1 MKKILISKCGSVD
14 VLFEEDGNIPSIAS
28 NQLLIKMAATSINDI
43 DIVKRENGVP
53 PTAPP
58 QMQMKF
64 PYLLGS
70 DFSGIVTEIGDN
82 VTKFQV
88 GDHVAGITQTG
99 TYAEYITVDENSF
112 VTKVPSDMDL
122 VALGGLGVVSCTAWS
137 AVMIHGKVQPNQR
150 ILIHGGAGGVGSMA
164 VQLAKNAG
172 AYVIT
177 TASEG
182 NRELLKELGA
192 DEIIDYKKV
201 NFEEVLH
208 DIDLVIDTVG
218 KATHEKS
225 FAVMKPGSKMFSVAA
240 VPDQNKAAEY
250 GVEAQFIRGDL
261 SPETL
266 QSIIGLYSDKRLKIH
281 VSEIY
286 PFFFFFIKNAHKA
299 FEKGHNRGKKIISF
313 VSKDETVG
321 IA

>member
-201 NFEEVLH
+201 NFEVELAARLRFMKSDLHSHLMIHVLYFH
-208 DIDLVIDTVG
+208 YDSSLSTALLFEHCHSYPQDRKRLSCMADRSLPESPTCRVPWRLWLWIDTSQR
-218 KATHEKS
+218 A
-225 FAVMKPGSKMFSVAA
+225 PLLPCSV
-240 VPDQNKAAEY
+240 
-250 GVEAQFIRGDL
+250 L
-261 SPETL
+261 
-266 QSIIGLYSDKRLKIH
+266 
-281 VSEIY
+281 
-286 PFFFFFIKNAHKA
+286 
-299 FEKGHNRGKKIISF
+299 
-313 VSKDETVG
+313 
-321 IA
+321 